1 MTFLFPLCGF
11 PLTFR
16 ADGFRIIYCAVAL
29 FMWGM
34 SALFSPRYFRGHG
47 HTGRYACFTAV
58 TFLATVGVFLSD
70 DLFCTLIFFEIMSL
84 ASYPWVVQEETRD
97 ALRAGQTYLAVAIL
111 GGMVT
116 LMGLFL
122 MWSEAG
128 TLAFDGLRS
137 YAEGLENRSSL
148 YLPGVLIF
156 FGFAAKAG
164 VFPLHIWLPKA
175 HPVAPAP
182 ASALLSGIL
191 TKGGVFGILVVS
203 CNLFAGD
210 PGWGNFLL
218 ILAMITMVLGA
229 VMAVFSVDL
238 KRTLACSSMS
248 QIGFILTGIAMT
260 VLLGEE
266 NALAVRGT
274 FLHMLNHS
282 LLKLDLFL
290 CAGAVYMNTHSLDLN
305 RIRGFGRKKP
315 FLHFC
320 FAMGYLGIIGMPL
333 WNGFLSK
340 SLLHEAILERFAE
353 NGAWGYKGCEWIFLF
368 SGGLTAAY
376 MTKLYICLFWQKN
389 RDPEL
394 QEHYDGTRRYLS
406 PASASALGFTAAVL
420 PVLGMLPDLTAGRLA
435 GFAAPF
441 LGGTEQM
448 RSIAWFS
455 AENLKGAMISLLI
468 GAAVYFLIR
477 RFLMKEDRYLNRWPA
492 RLDLEERVYR
502 PLVTGILP
510 AIGSVPARL
519 ANRLIENPFCMKVI
533 PGAVTGLTRG
543 LEHTVENPLCMKA
556 IPAGTGA
563 LVRTL
568 DKGADAVTV
577 GLRRTV
583 FRSDRPRDDSLPE
596 GDRLRLKL
604 GNALNRVD
612 DRMDELFSGAEHH
625 GRRKD
630 HVARVFAMKAEKE
643 KAGRYI
649 TRSVSFGLLLLA
661 LGLCATLIWLLAGK

>member
-1 MTFLFPLCGF
+1 MTFSFPLCGF

-16 ADGFRIIYCAVAL
+16 ADGFRILYSAIAL

-34 SALFSPRYFRGHG
+34 SALFSPRYFKGHG

-70 DLFCTLIFFEIMSL
+70 DLFCTFIFFEIMSL
-84 ASYPWVVQEETRD
+84 SSYPWVVQEETRE

-116 LMGLFL
+116 LMGMFL
-122 MWSEAG
+122 MYRMAG
-128 TLAFDGLRS
+128 TLSFGGLR
-137 YAEGLENRSSL
+137 AFAAGTADPAAL

-218 ILAMITMVLGA
+218 LLAMITMVLGA
-229 VMAVFSVDL
+229 AMAIFSVDL

-248 QIGFILTGIAMT
+248 QIGFILTGVAMT

-266 NALAVRGT
+266 NGTAIRGT
-274 FLHMLNHS
+274 VLHMVNHS

-305 RIRGFGRKKP
+305 TVRGFGRGKP

-333 WNGFLSK
+333 FNGFLSK
-340 SLLHEAILERFAE
+340 SLLHEAILEQYAE
-353 NGAWGYKGCEWIFLF
+353 SGAWAYKAAEILFLF

-376 MTKLYICLFWQKN
+376 MTKLYICIFHQKN
-389 RDPEL
+389 KDAKL
-394 QEHYDGTRRYLS
+394 QQKYNGMKHYLS
-406 PASASALGFTAAVL
+406 PASAAALGASAFVL
-420 PVLGMLPDLTAGRLA
+420 PVLGMLPDLTAGPLA
-435 GFAAPF
+435 DKAAPF
-441 LGGTEQM
+441 LGGI
-448 RSIAWFS
+448 SSSPVIHWFS
-455 AENLKGAMISLLI
+455 GENIKGALISLAI
-468 GAAVYFLIR
+468 GAAGYFLIR
-477 RFLMKEDRYLNRWPA
+477 RFLMKEDRYINRWPVW
-492 RLDLEERVYR
+492 LDLEDRVYR
-502 PLVTGILP
+502 PLAERILP
-510 AIGSVPARL
+510 AAGLLIGRA
-519 ANRLIENPFCMKVI
+519 ADRLIDNPFCMKI
-533 PGAVTGLTRG
+533 FPAIITALTRG
-543 LEHTVENPLCMKA
+543 LEHTVENSFCTKA
-556 IPAGTGA
+556 VPACVTGIT
-563 LVRTL
+563 RTL
-568 DKGADAVTV
+568 DKGTDTAAVALRHTLFRREKKADHTLSA
-577 GLRRTV
+577 GDRIRLRAGSAMN
-583 FRSDRPRDDSLPE
+583 RSDAAMD
-596 GDRLRLKL
+596 
-604 GNALNRVD
+604 ALFH
-612 DRMDELFSGAEHH
+612 EKEYK

-630 HVARVFAMKAEKE
+630 HVARLFALKDETYKAN
-643 KAGRYI
+643 RYI
-649 TRSVSFGLLLLA
+649 SRSVSYGLLLVA
-661 LGLCATLIWLLAGK
+661 FGLCAALVWLIFMQ

>member
-1 MTFLFPLCGF
+1 MTFSFPLCGF

-16 ADGFRIIYCAVAL
+16 ADGFRILYSVIAL

-70 DLFCTLIFFEIMSL
+70 DLFCTFIFFEIMSL
-84 ASYPWVVQEETRD
+84 SSYPWVVQEETRE

-116 LMGLFL
+116 LMGMFL
-122 MWSEAG
+122 MWRMTGTLSFGGLRNYAAEAG
-128 TLAFDGLRS
+128 NPA
-137 YAEGLENRSSL
+137 AL
-148 YLPGVLIF
+148 YLPGALIF

-218 ILAMITMVLGA
+218 LLAMITMVLGA
-229 VMAVFSVDL
+229 AMAVFSVDL

-248 QIGFILTGIAMT
+248 QIGFILTGVAMT

-266 NALAVRGT
+266 SGTAIRGT
-274 FLHMLNHS
+274 VLHMVNHS

-305 RIRGFGRKKP
+305 TIRGFGRGKP

-333 WNGFLSK
+333 FNGFLSK
-340 SLLHEAILERFAE
+340 SLLHEAILEQYAE
-353 NGAWGYKGCEWIFLF
+353 NGAWVYKAAEILFLF

-376 MTKLYICLFWQKN
+376 MTKLYICIFHQKN
-389 RDPEL
+389 KDAKL
-394 QEHYDGTRRYLS
+394 QQKYNGMTRYLS
-406 PASASALGFTAAVL
+406 PASAVALGLSASVL

-435 GFAAPF
+435 DKAAPF
-441 LGGTEQM
+441 LGGVSSQPV
-448 RSIAWFS
+448 IHWFS
-455 AENLKGAMISLLI
+455 GENIKGALISLAI
-468 GAAVYFLIR
+468 GAAGYCLIR
-477 RFLMKEDRYLNRWPA
+477 KFLMKEDRYVNRWPA
-492 RLDLEERVYR
+492 WLDLEDRVYR
-502 PLVTGILP
+502 PLAERVLP
-510 AIGSVPARL
+510 AVGLLIGRA
-519 ANRLIENPFCMKVI
+519 ADRLIDNPFCMKLLPAGI
-533 PGAVTGLTRG
+533 TAITRG
-543 LEHTVENPLCMKA
+543 LEHAVENRLCTKTV
-556 IPAGTGA
+556 PACVTGITRA
-563 LVRTL
+563 L
-568 DKGADAVTV
+568 DKASDTAMVA
-577 GLRRTV
+577 LRRTL
-583 FRSDRPRDDSLPE
+583 FRREKKADRALSASDHIRLMAGNAMNRSDAAMD
-596 GDRLRLKL
+596 
-604 GNALNRVD
+604 ALFH
-612 DRMDELFSGAEHH
+612 EKEYK

-630 HVARVFAMKAEKE
+630 HVARLFALKEETYKAN
-643 KAGRYI
+643 RYI
-649 TRSVSFGLLLLA
+649 SRSVSYGLLLLA
-661 LGLCATLIWLLAGK
+661 LGLCAALIWLIVNR